1 MKKIVIA
8 VIFWATS
15 FSAVYA
21 NPTFYF
27 DNTSYTL
34 VNYTHSVDLFI
45 DTDGDTITAAQ
56 TIITLPT
63 SLLIYEPPVLFSDYP
78 WPEYDSGTK
87 PNCTHSLLPPDWNLP
102 YKSSPYV
109 DDDSEK
115 LYIACGF
122 TGGYTTQ
129 GSEGDKIATI
139 TFSAEE
145 VGTTSFSFD
154 SANTK
159 FYYIGN
165 YISPGAMSNY
175 SVEVQPTVEPTPAPG
190 VIPDTASDSIT
201 ESDLNFV
208 EVGLSG
214 LAANQTASSPTN
226 LVVTDSDDTIPP
238 PPANLP
244 QRPVPTPIQVS
255 TSTNQGGGVVSY
267 VGEVLSAQSLRELLI
282 PGKSTADKTVVL
294 FNLIS
299 VLLFLL
305 ILAILIWRFIS
316 IKRMNKIRARHMSE
330 LLLGELAVIETKI
343 EGDLESSKES
353 VKSDIDETIKKI
365 SEEVKK
371 TK

>member
-8 VIFWATS
+8 AIFWIIS
-15 FSAVYA
+15 FSVAYA

-27 DNTSYTL
+27 DNTSYTV

-45 DTDGDTITAAQ
+45 DTDGSTITAAQ

-63 SLLIYEPPVLFSDYP
+63 AFLIYEPPVLFSDYP
-78 WPEYDSGTK
+78 WPEYDTSTK

-109 DDDSEK
+109 DDAAEK

-122 TGGYTTQ
+122 TGGYTTE

-165 YISPGAMSNY
+165 YISPGAMSGY
-175 SVEVQPTVEPTPAPG
+175 SVVVQPTVEATPAPG
-190 VIPDTASDSIT
+190 VIPDTASDSIS

-208 EVGLSG
+208 EIGG
-214 LAANQTASSPTN
+214 SSLTGSATRSATS
-226 LVVTDSDDTIPP
+226 LITIDLDDTIPSP
-238 PPANLP
+238 PDDLP
-244 QRPVPTPIQVS
+244 ERPIPTPLQAS
-255 TSTNQGGGVVSY
+255 KNTNQGGGQSY
-267 VGEVLSAQSLRELLI
+267 FGEVLSAQSLRELLI

-299 VLLFLL
+299 VLIFLL

-343 EGDLESSKES
+343 EGNSDPSKES
-353 VKSDIDETIKKI
+353 VKLDLDETIKKI
-365 SEEVKK
+365 TEEANK